1 MIDTKKIEI
10 KDGKNTLK
18 FEIRKMDAVSGE
30 RWFLKAISLV
40 GKGLKIDVGAI
51 AEANLS
57 VNDLVMALCNV
68 PFDEAMVLL
77 NDLLKCAYRVID
89 GKNSEQVDID
99 LCTGYISSP
108 MTLLKLRMEIAKFN
122 FSFFSEINGLV
133 TQE

>member
-18 FEIRKMDAVSGE
+18 FEIRKMDAVTGE

-40 GKGLKIDVGAI
+40 GKGLKMDIADITGANVG
-51 AEANLS
+51 
-57 VNDLVMALCNV
+57 VNDLIMALCNV
-68 PFDEAMVLL
+68 PFDDAMTLL

-89 GKNSEQVDID
+89 GKNTEQVDID
-99 LCTGYISSP
+99 LCTGYITSP

-122 FSFFSEINGLV
+122 FSFFSEISGLI

>member
-18 FEIRKMDAVSGE
+18 FEIRKMDAVTGE

-40 GKGLKIDVGAI
+40 GKGLKMDVADITG
-51 AEANLS
+51 ANLG
-57 VNDLVMALCNV
+57 VNDLIMALCNV
-68 PFDEAMVLL
+68 PFDEAMILL

-122 FSFFSEINGLV
+122 FSFFSELSGLV
-133 TQE
+133 THE

>member
-18 FEIRKMDAVSGE
+18 FEIRKMDAVTGE

-77 NDLLKCAYRVID
+77 NELLKCAYRVID

-99 LCTGYISSP
+99 LCTGYITSP

-122 FSFFSEINGLV
+122 FSFFSEISGLV

>member
-18 FEIRKMDAVSGE
+18 FEIRKMDAVTGE

-77 NDLLKCAYRVID
+77 NELLKCAYRVID

-99 LCTGYISSP
+99 LCSGYISSP
-108 MTLLKLRMEIAKFN
+108 LTLMKLRIEIAKFN
-122 FSFFSEINGLV
+122 FGFFSEIGGLV
-133 TQE
+133 TQD

>member
-18 FEIRKMDAVSGE
+18 FEIRKMDAVTGE
-30 RWFLKAISLV
+30 RWFLKVISLV

-77 NDLLKCAYRVID
+77 NELLKCAYRIID

>member
-10 KDGKNTLK
+10 KEGNNTLK

-40 GKGLKIDVGAI
+40 GKGLKVDIDAVAS
-51 AEANLS
+51 ANLT
-57 VNDLVMALCNV
+57 VNDLITALCNV
-68 PFDEAMVLL
+68 PFDEAMTLL

-99 LCTGYISSP
+99 LCTGYITSP

-122 FSFFSEINGLV
+122 FSFFSEISGLI

>member
-18 FEIRKMDAVSGE
+18 FEIRKMDAVTGE

-68 PFDEAMVLL
+68 PFDEAMALL
-77 NDLLKCAYRVID
+77 NELLKCAYRVID

-99 LCTGYISSP
+99 LCTGYITSP

>member
-18 FEIRKMDAVSGE
+18 FEIRKMDAVTGE

-77 NDLLKCAYRVID
+77 NELLKCAYRVID

>member
-18 FEIRKMDAVSGE
+18 FEIRKMDAVTGE
-30 RWFLKAISLV
+30 RWFLKAVSLV

-77 NDLLKCAYRVID
+77 NELLKCAYRIID

>member
-18 FEIRKMDAVSGE
+18 FEIRKMDAVTGE

-99 LCTGYISSP
+99 LCTGYITSP

>member
-18 FEIRKMDAVSGE
+18 FEIRKMDAVTGE

-40 GKGLKIDVGAI
+40 GKGLKMDIADITGANVG
-51 AEANLS
+51 
-57 VNDLVMALCNV
+57 VNDLIMALCNV
-68 PFDEAMVLL
+68 PFDDAMTLL

-89 GKNSEQVDID
+89 GKNTEQIDID
-99 LCTGYISSP
+99 LCTGYITSP

-122 FSFFSEINGLV
+122 FSFFSEIGGLV

>member
-10 KDGKNTLK
+10 KEGKNTLK

-40 GKGLKIDVGAI
+40 GKGLKVDIDAVAS
-51 AEANLS
+51 ANLT
-57 VNDLVMALCNV
+57 VNDLVTALCNV
-68 PFDEAMVLL
+68 PFDEAMTLL

-99 LCTGYISSP
+99 LCTGYITSP

-122 FSFFSEINGLV
+122 FSFFSEIGGLI
-133 TQE
+133 TQD

>member
-18 FEIRKMDAVSGE
+18 FEIRKMDAVTGE

-57 VNDLVMALCNV
+57 VNDLVTALCNV

-77 NDLLKCAYRVID
+77 NELLKCAYRVID
-89 GKNSEQVDID
+89 GKNCEQVDID

-122 FSFFSEINGLV
+122 FSFFSEIGGLV

>member
-18 FEIRKMDAVSGE
+18 FEIRKMDAVTGE

-89 GKNSEQVDID
+89 GKNTEQVDID
-99 LCTGYISSP
+99 LCTGYITSP

>member
-18 FEIRKMDAVSGE
+18 FEIRKMDAVTGE

-77 NDLLKCAYRVID
+77 NELLKCAYRVID
-89 GKNSEQVDID
+89 GKNSEQVDIG

-108 MTLLKLRMEIAKFN
+108 MTLLKLRMEIAKVN

>member
-18 FEIRKMDAVSGE
+18 FEIRKMDAVTGE

-77 NDLLKCAYRVID
+77 NELLKCAYRVID

-99 LCTGYISSP
+99 LCTGYITSP

-122 FSFFSEINGLV
+122 FSFFSEIGGLV

>member
-18 FEIRKMDAVSGE
+18 FEIRKMDAVTGE

-40 GKGLKIDVGAI
+40 GKGLKMDIADITGANVG
-51 AEANLS
+51 
-57 VNDLVMALCNV
+57 VNDLIMALCNV
-68 PFDEAMVLL
+68 PFDDAMTLL

-89 GKNSEQVDID
+89 GKNTEQVDID
-99 LCTGYISSP
+99 LCTGYITSP

-122 FSFFSEINGLV
+122 FSFFSEINGFV

>member
-18 FEIRKMDAVSGE
+18 FEIRKMDAVTGE

-40 GKGLKIDVGAI
+40 GKGLKMDIADITGANVG
-51 AEANLS
+51 
-57 VNDLVMALCNV
+57 VNDLIMALCNV
-68 PFDEAMVLL
+68 PFDDAMTLL

-89 GKNSEQVDID
+89 GKNTEQVDID

-122 FSFFSEINGLV
+122 FSFFSEIGGLI

>member
-18 FEIRKMDAVSGE
+18 FEIRKMDAVTGE

-40 GKGLKIDVGAI
+40 GKGLKMDIADITGANVG
-51 AEANLS
+51 
-57 VNDLVMALCNV
+57 VNDLIMALCNV
-68 PFDEAMVLL
+68 PFDDAMTLL
-77 NDLLKCAYRVID
+77 NELLKCAYRVID
-89 GKNSEQVDID
+89 GKNTEQVDID
-99 LCTGYISSP
+99 LCTGYITSP

-122 FSFFSEINGLV
+122 FSFFSEIGGLI

>member
-18 FEIRKMDAVSGE
+18 FEIRKMDAVTGE

>member
-10 KDGKNTLK
+10 KEGKNTLK

-40 GKGLKIDVGAI
+40 GKGLKVDIDAVAS
-51 AEANLS
+51 ANLT
-57 VNDLVMALCNV
+57 VNDLITALCNV
-68 PFDEAMVLL
+68 PFDEAMILL

-122 FSFFSEINGLV
+122 FSFFSEISGLV

>member
-10 KDGKNTLK
+10 KEGKNTLK

-40 GKGLKIDVGAI
+40 GKGLKVDIDAVAS
-51 AEANLS
+51 ANLT
-57 VNDLVMALCNV
+57 VNDLITALCNV
-68 PFDEAMVLL
+68 PFDEAMTLL

-99 LCTGYISSP
+99 LCTGYITSP
-108 MTLLKLRMEIAKFN
+108 MTLLKLRIEIAKFN
-122 FSFFSEINGLV
+122 FSFFSEISGLI

>member
-18 FEIRKMDAVSGE
+18 FEIRKMDAVTGE

-68 PFDEAMVLL
+68 PFDEAMTLL
-77 NDLLKCAYRVID
+77 NELLKCAYRVID
-89 GKNSEQVDID
+89 GKNTEQVDID
-99 LCTGYISSP
+99 LCSGYISSP
-108 MTLLKLRMEIAKFN
+108 LTLMKLRIEIAKFN
-122 FSFFSEINGLV
+122 FGFFSEIGGLV
-133 TQE
+133 TRD

>member
-18 FEIRKMDAVSGE
+18 FEIRKMDAVTGE

-57 VNDLVMALCNV
+57 VNDLIMALCNV

-77 NDLLKCAYRVID
+77 NELLKCAYRVID
-89 GKNSEQVDID
+89 GKNTEQVDID

>member
-18 FEIRKMDAVSGE
+18 FEIRKMDAVTGE

-57 VNDLVMALCNV
+57 VNDLVTALCNV

-77 NDLLKCAYRVID
+77 NELLKCAYRVID
-89 GKNSEQVDID
+89 GKNVEQVDID
-99 LCTGYISSP
+99 LCTGYITSP

>member
-18 FEIRKMDAVSGE
+18 FEIRKMDAVTGE

-40 GKGLKIDVGAI
+40 GKGLKMDIADITGANVG
-51 AEANLS
+51 
-57 VNDLVMALCNV
+57 VNDLIMALCNV
-68 PFDEAMVLL
+68 PFDDAMTLL

-89 GKNSEQVDID
+89 GKNTEQVDID
-99 LCTGYISSP
+99 LCTGYITSP

-122 FSFFSEINGLV
+122 FSFFSEIGGLV

>member
-10 KDGKNTLK
+10 KEGKNTLK

-40 GKGLKIDVGAI
+40 GKGLKVDIDAVAS
-51 AEANLS
+51 ANLT
-57 VNDLVMALCNV
+57 VNDLITALCNV
-68 PFDEAMVLL
+68 PFDEAMTLL

-99 LCTGYISSP
+99 LCTGYITSP

-122 FSFFSEINGLV
+122 FSFFSEISGLI

>member
-1 MIDTKKIEI
+1 MIDIKKIEI

-18 FEIRKMDAVSGE
+18 FEIRKMDAVTGE

-77 NDLLKCAYRVID
+77 NELLKCAYRIID

-122 FSFFSEINGLV
+122 FSFFSEIGGLV

>member
-18 FEIRKMDAVSGE
+18 FEIRKMDAVTGE

-40 GKGLKIDVGAI
+40 GKGLKMDIADITGANVG
-51 AEANLS
+51 
-57 VNDLVMALCNV
+57 VNDLIMALCNV
-68 PFDEAMVLL
+68 PFDDAMTLL
-77 NDLLKCAYRVID
+77 NELLKCAYRVID

-99 LCTGYISSP
+99 LCTGYITSP

-122 FSFFSEINGLV
+122 FGFFSEIGGLV
-133 TQE
+133 TRE

>member
-18 FEIRKMDAVSGE
+18 FEIRKMDAVTGE

-77 NDLLKCAYRVID
+77 NELLKCAYRVID

-122 FSFFSEINGLV
+122 FSFFSEIGGLV
-133 TQE
+133 TQ

>member
-18 FEIRKMDAVSGE
+18 FEIRKMDAVTGE

-40 GKGLKIDVGAI
+40 GKGLKMDIADITGANVG
-51 AEANLS
+51 
-57 VNDLVMALCNV
+57 VNDLIMALCNV
-68 PFDEAMVLL
+68 PFDDAMTLL
-77 NDLLKCAYRVID
+77 NELLKCAYRVID
-89 GKNSEQVDID
+89 GKNTEQVDID
-99 LCTGYISSP
+99 LCTGYITSP

>member
-18 FEIRKMDAVSGE
+18 FEIRKMDAVTGE

-57 VNDLVMALCNV
+57 VNDLIMALCNV
-68 PFDEAMVLL
+68 PFDDAMTLL
-77 NDLLKCAYRVID
+77 NELLKCAYRIID

-122 FSFFSEINGLV
+122 FSFFSEINGFV

>member
-1 MIDTKKIEI
+1 
-10 KDGKNTLK
+10 
-18 FEIRKMDAVSGE
+18 
-30 RWFLKAISLV
+30 
-40 GKGLKIDVGAI
+40 
-51 AEANLS
+51 
-57 VNDLVMALCNV
+57 MALCNV

-77 NDLLKCAYRVID
+77 NELLKCAYRIID

-99 LCTGYISSP
+99 LCTGYITSP

>member
-10 KDGKNTLK
+10 KEGKNTLK

-40 GKGLKIDVGAI
+40 GKGLKVDIDTVAS
-51 AEANLS
+51 ANLT
-57 VNDLVMALCNV
+57 VNDLITALCNV
-68 PFDEAMVLL
+68 PFDEAMTLL

-99 LCTGYISSP
+99 LCTGYITSP

-122 FSFFSEINGLV
+122 FSFFSEISGLI

>member
-18 FEIRKMDAVSGE
+18 FEIRKMDAVTGE
-30 RWFLKAISLV
+30 RWFLKAVSLV

-77 NDLLKCAYRVID
+77 NELLKCAYRVID

>member
-18 FEIRKMDAVSGE
+18 FEIRKMDAVTGE

-57 VNDLVMALCNV
+57 VNDLVTALCNV

-77 NDLLKCAYRVID
+77 NELLKCAYRIID

-99 LCTGYISSP
+99 LCTGYITSP

>member
-10 KDGKNTLK
+10 KEGKNTLK

-40 GKGLKIDVGAI
+40 GKGLKVDIDAVAS
-51 AEANLS
+51 ANLT
-57 VNDLVMALCNV
+57 VNDLITALCNV
-68 PFDEAMVLL
+68 PFDDAMTLL

-99 LCTGYISSP
+99 LCTGYITSP

-122 FSFFSEINGLV
+122 FSFFSEISGLI